1 MEIAGAEIAVV
12 IAAGAGRRMRET
24 NGGARP
30 KPATP
35 VAGVPIVVRV
45 LWRLAETGVRR
56 AVVVTGCR
64 APEVEATARAGRP
77 PGLELVF
84 AHNDGWERQ
93 NGLSVL
99 ASRNAVGGTP
109 FVLTMADH
117 LYSPLVIEALRAV
130 RARDVDV
137 ALAVDR
143 RLSEIGDIDDATRVR
158 TVGEGRIAEIGKGL
172 SAYDAIDTGVFLCTP
187 ALFDAIESERDTRG
201 DCSLSD
207 GVARVAR
214 GGRALAVDIPKEAW
228 WQDVDN
234 AADLARAERLLL
246 RHQAVPVHVAPTV
259 QVA

>member
-1 MEIAGAEIAVV
+1 MEIAGAETAVV
-12 IAAGAGRRMRET
+12 IAAGAGRRMRESA
-24 NGGARP
+24 GGARP
-30 KPATP
+30 KPATL
-35 VAGVPIVVRV
+35 VVGVPIVVRV

-56 AVVVTGCR
+56 VVVVTGCR
-64 APEVEATARAGRP
+64 APEVQATARAGRP

-84 AHNDGWERQ
+84 VHNDAWERQ

-99 ASRNAVGGTP
+99 AARQAVGGAP

-117 LYSPLVIEALRAV
+117 LYSPLVIEALRTV
-130 RARDVDV
+130 RGRDVDV

-158 TVGEGRIAEIGKGL
+158 TGLGGRICEIGKL
-172 SAYDAIDTGVFLCTP
+172 LPAYDAVDTGVFLCTP
-187 ALFDAIESERDTRG
+187 ALFDAIEGEQDTRG

-214 GGRALAVDIPKEAW
+214 GGRALAVDIPNQAW

-246 RHQAVPVHVAPTV
+246 RHEATAIHAAPAELVA
-259 QVA
+259 

>member
-1 MEIAGAEIAVV
+1 MDIAGADTAVV
-12 IAAGAGRRMRET
+12 IAAGAGRRMRESA
-24 NGGARP
+24 GGARP
-30 KPATP
+30 KPATL
-35 VAGVPIVVRV
+35 VMGVPLVVRV

-64 APEVEATARAGRP
+64 ASEVRATARAGRP

-84 AHNDGWERQ
+84 VHNNGWERQ

-99 ASRNAVGGTP
+99 AARNAVGGAP

-117 LYSPLVIEALRAV
+117 LYSPLVIEGLRSV
-130 RARDVDV
+130 GERDVDV

-143 RLSEIGDIDDATRVR
+143 RLSEIGDIEDATRVR
-158 TVGEGRIAEIGKGL
+158 TDAEGRICAIGKL
-172 SAYDAIDTGVFLCTP
+172 LPAYDAVDTGVFLCTP
-187 ALFDAIESERDTRG
+187 ALFDAIEGERDARG

-214 GGRALAVDIPKEAW
+214 GGRALAVDIPNEAW

-234 AADLARAERLLL
+234 AADLDRAERLVL
-246 RHQAVPVHVAPTV
+246 RHEAAGVYAAHTVLVA
-259 QVA
+259 

>member
-1 MEIAGAEIAVV
+1 MSIAGADTAVV

-35 VAGVPIVVRV
+35 VLGVPTVVRV

-84 AHNDGWERQ
+84 VHNDGWERQ

-99 ASRNAVGGTP
+99 AARHAVGGAP
-109 FVLTMADH
+109 FVLTMSDH
-117 LYSPLVIEALRAV
+117 LYSPLVIEALRTV

-143 RLSEIGDIDDATRVR
+143 RLGDIGDIDDATRVR
-158 TVGEGRIAEIGKGL
+158 TVGGGRIAEIGKGL
-172 SAYDAIDTGVFLCTP
+172 SRYDAIDTGVFLCTP
-187 ALFDAIESERDTRG
+187 ALFDAIEGERDVRG
-201 DCSLSD
+201 DCSLSH
-207 GVARVAR
+207 GVARVAQA
-214 GGRALAVDIPKEAW
+214 GRALAVDIPQQAW

-234 AADLARAERLLL
+234 AADLARAERKLL
-246 RHQAVPVHVAPTV
+246 RHEAVAVHVAPTV

>member
-1 MEIAGAEIAVV
+1 MEIAGAETAVV

-30 KPATP
+30 KPATL
-35 VAGVPIVVRV
+35 VVGIPIVVRV

-84 AHNDGWERQ
+84 VHNEGWERQ

-99 ASRNAVGGTP
+99 AARHAVGGAP

-117 LYSPLVIEALRAV
+117 LYSPLVIEALRTV

-143 RLSEIGDIDDATRVR
+143 RLNEIGDIDDATRVR
-158 TVGEGRIAEIGKGL
+158 TGAGGRIAEIGKGL
-172 SAYDAIDTGVFLCTP
+172 PAYDAIDTGVFLCAP
-187 ALFDAIESERDTRG
+187 ALFDAIEGERDASG
-201 DCSLSD
+201 DCSLSQ
-207 GVARVAR
+207 GVARVAQ
-214 GGRALAVDIPKEAW
+214 GGRALAVDVPKEAW

-234 AADLARAERLLL
+234 AADLARAERKLL
-246 RHQAVPVHVAPTV
+246 RYEAVAAHVAPTV